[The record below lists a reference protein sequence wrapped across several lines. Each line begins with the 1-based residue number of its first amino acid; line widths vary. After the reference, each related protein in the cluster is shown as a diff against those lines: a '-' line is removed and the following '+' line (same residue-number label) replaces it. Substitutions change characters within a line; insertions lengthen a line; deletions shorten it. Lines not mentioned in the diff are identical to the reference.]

1 MTNVCKEFAEF
12 ELRKLIG
19 DAGAELEA
27 ECSISHCQGDHV
39 TYKGN
44 LDCEDLVSAIT
55 TILSQ
60 DEDSNKRTNNK
71 ILALANNW
79 FSRLDGV
86 MECNVNNF
94 STSSNNWYFNED
106 LVDLLPDDEDCTTES
121 IDSTLTD
128 EVRIATDRELGD
140 MCVMVADKIQE
151 AAKSAYS
158 TLSDLILNLY
168 TNDSLKR
175 SYKTKN
181 FVVEIHEMQVEDVDG
196 LFGYEMGGIDYDEYL
211 HEAAKKIATGES
223 RAFELVVKVF
233 VVVDGDMKEI
243 GSNCVEGIIEDTK
256 AKPGGHLLREV
267 AREAIS
273 EARSCLR
280 SAQAV
285 FKTLKAA

>member
-12 ELRKLIG
+12 ELRKLTG

-44 LDCEDLVSAIT
+44 LDCEGLVSAIT

-60 DEDSNKRTNNK
+60 DENSNKRTNNK
-71 ILALANNW
+71 LLALANNW
-79 FSRLDGV
+79 FGRLDGV

-106 LVDLLPDDEDCTTES
+106 FVDLLPSDEDCTAGD
-121 IDSTLTD
+121 IDSVLTE
-128 EVRIATDRELGD
+128 EVRKNIEKELD
-140 MCVMVADKIQE
+140 SIRDLIADKIQE

-158 TLSDLILNLY
+158 TLSNLILNLY
-168 TNDSLKR
+168 PDDTLKR

-211 HEAAKKIATGES
+211 HEAAKKIATGEN

-233 VVVDGDMKEI
+233 VVVDGEMQEI
-243 GSNCVEGIIEDTK
+243 GSNCVEGIIEDAK

-267 AREAIS
+267 ASEAIS
-273 EARSCLR
+273 QARSYLKSIR
-280 SAQAV
+280 SI
-285 FKTLKAA
+285 AA